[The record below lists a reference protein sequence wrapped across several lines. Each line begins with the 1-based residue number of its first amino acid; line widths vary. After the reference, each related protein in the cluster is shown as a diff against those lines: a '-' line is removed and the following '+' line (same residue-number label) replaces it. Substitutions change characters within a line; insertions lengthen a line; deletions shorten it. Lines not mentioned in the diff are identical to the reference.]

1 MIVPDFWDEHKEKR
15 KLPNGRQATI
25 TRFGWSEFTQKEA
38 KELAVKRVEEAFDF
52 RPQAIIDVLN
62 LRSPIFSRTAA
73 GGHFGR
79 YPDEDGG
86 FSWEKLHEEKME
98 FLRA

>member
-38 KELAVKRVEEAFDF
+38 KDLAVKRVEEAFK
-52 RPQAIIDVLN
+52 QL
-62 LRSPIFSRTAA
+62 AA
-73 GGHFGR
+73 GEEIER
-79 YPDEDGG
+79 R
-86 FSWEKLHEEKME
+86 EKRVAYNGSEGVPIREEVIQYHGESVVTRNLYGSLCLKYS
-98 FLRA
+98 